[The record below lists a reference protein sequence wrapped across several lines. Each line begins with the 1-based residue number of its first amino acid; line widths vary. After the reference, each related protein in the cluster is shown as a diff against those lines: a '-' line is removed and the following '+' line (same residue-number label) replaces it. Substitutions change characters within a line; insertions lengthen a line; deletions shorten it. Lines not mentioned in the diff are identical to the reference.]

1 MQEAA
6 RRTNGRNELKQRH
19 QESFEDVSPEVG
31 GLDAGALA
39 SLVGASPDEAAS
51 LLADMANATDREL
64 RAKARRAA
72 AQLYLRMARQGR
84 PSKRGIRRLAA
95 DVDPLGGDLDLDAT
109 LARTN
114 GLLPSGPGQIVTRR
128 WSTSERAICLLIDRS
143 GSMYGE
149 AVARAAVAAAGV
161 LVAAGERAD
170 CSVIAFAKD
179 AVVLQ
184 EQGRKRP
191 PMALLDDVLSL
202 RGRGTTDL
210 ALALRAARRQLGRA
224 GARER
229 VVVLLS
235 DAKATT
241 GADPI
246 AALRGLDRVHVLGTS
261 DEPESVEAGQ
271 LLARRGGGSY
281 RTCLTVR
288 DIPRLLT
295 ALLDE

>member
-1 MQEAA
+1 M
-6 RRTNGRNELKQRH
+6 
-19 QESFEDVSPEVG
+19 G

-114 GLLPSGPGQIVTRR
+114 GLVPSGPGQIVTRR